1 MLLVDHDEE
10 VWGVADVS
18 EMAIDLHID
27 FFHFVLGIVEM
38 HGGADVVEVALVLE
52 TIIQNHADGTG
63 AASDACAATQFLV
76 YQETVFVECLVHFD
90 P

>member
-27 FFHFVLGIVEM
+27 FFRFVLSIVEM
-38 HGGADVVEVALVLE
+38 HGGADAVEVALVLE
-52 TIIQNHADGTG
+52 PIIQNHADGTG
-63 AASDACAATQFLV
+63 AAGDACAAKACVTG
-76 YQETVFVECLVHFD
+76 CLAMEHIA
-90 P
+90 